1 MFYDKTTD
9 RQAKYALRK
18 KKNGGGAASF
28 LIGTVVLGG
37 LMLGGATSAQADSNN
52 LNQNN
57 GNTEETGYQKD
68 KLNSSSIVL
77 GTQSSGPQSSG
88 THSLVNDPVTS
99 SNFNGPINN
108 EPTSDAPASNELASN
123 KTEKAVDATGSQ
135 NLQGQN
141 QNANQKVTIT
151 NVTFNKDEIKES
163 EGTDLKIT
171 FNWEATGLHKG
182 DTMEIPMFE
191 GFDSIYKQVD
201 FPVKS
206 DELIKMGT
214 LQLDY
219 DAHKINV
226 NFTADLDPD
235 KLYRGQM
242 KIGTF
247 VSRDYFKNLNNE
259 TVVPI
264 TLPNGTTI
272 KKPLTVIFDEAP
284 EYHKHNYSYE
294 QATKYVMSDNDK
306 TQADVSWAVLINPQ
320 GEEMQQPTIYL
331 TTNKIAD
338 FGNPNGQVEISYAT
352 PATPSTLDPGSIK
365 LYEAQSYPSLG
376 YTKGKQLTSG
386 VDYEITE
393 GKVKDVWL
401 VKLKGNYL
409 TTNGQFVVEYN
420 THHDHLDPNASSGDS
435 GTAVKTEVTNNGLL
449 AYQNVNNQLGG
460 GLFGATVRLIDS
472 DATVEDNYGSKDP
485 VTPTPEVKKG
495 NVDVTY
501 VTEDGKTLKAT
512 EQVFKDSQA
521 VGTDYTTEQRK
532 FTGYHFVRM
541 GEFSA
546 DPAGKVTE
554 NLQHVVYVYAANPV
568 EKKGSVDVKYIT
580 KDGKV
585 LKDVTSVKDNAP
597 VGEEYKTEE
606 KTFEGYH
613 FVGMDKTSDPAT
625 GVVAEGTKH
634 VIYVYEKDP
643 VTPTP
648 EVKRGTVT
656 VEYVDKTG
664 NPLPGGQQTTVKDNV
679 PVGEDYTTEEKQFD
693 GYHFVGMDK
702 TSDPANGKVAEG
714 TKHVIY
720 VYEKDVTPEVKRGT
734 VTVEYVDKNGNPLP
748 GGQQTTVK
756 DNVPVGEDYT
766 TEEKTFDGYHFVGM
780 DKTSDPANGKVAEG
794 TKHVIYVYEK
804 DPVAQTGNVDVQ
816 YITYVDGKAVELPG
830 GERTPLFTTDQAVD
844 TPYTTNVRNFD
855 NYHFVGMD
863 QSSAAATGKVT
874 NGVQHVIYV
883 YEKNVTPTVQRG
895 SVDVIY
901 VDEHGNPLP
910 GGELTTVKSNEPVG
924 TSYTT
929 TQREFEGYTF
939 TRMGTGSATP
949 SGTVVPGVSHVIYVY
964 TKDEP
969 LPTPKP
975 GIEGGTVTVTYVD
988 EHGNPLPGGE
998 ETPVKDHA
1006 PVGETYTTTQRDFP
1020 GYTFTGMGEGSATPT
1035 GIVVPGTT
1043 RVVYVYT
1050 KTPTPTTETPTTPT
1064 TSTTPTPTASTPVAP
1079 APVTPVAPSQPAAPA
1094 SAKLP
1099 QTGNQ
1104 ANDSTAALGLAGLGL
1119 SALAALGLRK
1129 KKNS

>member
-77 GTQSSGPQSSG
+77 GTQSSGPQSSVNNPVISSG
-88 THSLVNDPVTS
+88 STSNMPANNKAEAVELQNNSLQ
-99 SNFNGPINN
+99 
-108 EPTSDAPASNELASN
+108 E
-123 KTEKAVDATGSQ
+123 
-135 NLQGQN
+135 QN
-141 QNANQKVTIT
+141 QTTNQKVTIT
-151 NVTFNKDEIKES
+151 NVTFNKDTIKES
-163 EGTDLKIT
+163 KGTDLTIT
-171 FNWEATGLHKG
+171 FNWEAKGLHKG

-206 DELIKMGT
+206 DELTKMGT
-214 LQLDY
+214 LTLDY
-219 DAHKINV
+219 DARKIYV

-247 VSRDYFKNLNNE
+247 VSRDYFKNLNNK
-259 TVVPI
+259 TAVQI
-264 TLPNGTTI
+264 TLPDGTKI
-272 KKPLTVIFDEAP
+272 EKPLTVIFDKAP
-284 EYHKHNYSYE
+284 SFTSSHE

-331 TTNKIAD
+331 TTNKIEKLNSD
-338 FGNPNGQVEISYAT
+338 YGQVELSYAT
-352 PATPSTLDPGSIK
+352 PATPSTLDPKSIK
-365 LYEAQSYPSLG
+365 LYEAQIYPSLG

-393 GKVKDVWL
+393 GDNVWL
-401 VKLKGNYL
+401 VKLKGDYL
-409 TTNGQFVVEYN
+409 TTNGKFVVEYN
-420 THHDHLDPNASSGDS
+420 THYDHLDPNVSSGDR
-435 GTAVKTEVTNNGLL
+435 GAAVKSEVTNNGVL
-449 AYQNVNNQLGG
+449 AYQDANNQIDG
-460 GLFGATVRLIDS
+460 GLFGADVDLIDS
-472 DATVEDNYGSKDP
+472 DATVEDTYGS
-485 VTPTPEVKKG
+485 
-495 NVDVTY
+495 VDVKYITDQGA
-501 VTEDGKTLKAT
+501 VLEATAPAKTTDGKDAT
-512 EQVFKDSQA
+512 NVK
-521 VGTDYTTEQRK
+521 VGTNYTTEQKK
-532 FTGYHFVRM
+532 FDGYVFVKMAPGSASRE
-541 GEFSA
+541 GEVEGT
-546 DPAGKVTE
+546 DD
-554 NLQHVVYVYAANPV
+554 QHVVYVYSKA
-568 EKKGSVDVKYIT
+568 GSVDVKYIT

-585 LKDVTSVKDNAP
+585 LEN
-597 VGEEYKTEE
+597 
-606 KTFEGYH
+606 
-613 FVGMDKTSDPAT
+613 
-625 GVVAEGTKH
+625 
-634 VIYVYEKDP
+634 
-643 VTPTP
+643 VTPAKTADDQAATN
-648 EVKRGTVT
+648 VKVGT
-656 VEYVDKTG
+656 E
-664 NPLPGGQQTTVKDNV
+664 
-679 PVGEDYTTEEKQFD
+679 YTTEQ
-693 GYHFVGMDK
+693 
-702 TSDPANGKVAEG
+702 
-714 TKHVIY
+714 
-720 VYEKDVTPEVKRGT
+720 
-734 VTVEYVDKNGNPLP
+734 
-748 GGQQTTVK
+748 
-756 DNVPVGEDYT
+756 
-766 TEEKTFDGYHFVGM
+766 KTFDGYHFVGM

-804 DPVAQTGNVDVQ
+804 DPEPVIQKGSVDVK
-816 YITYVDGKAVELPG
+816 YVTTDGKVLADTTTVKDNVPV
-830 GERTPLFTTDQAVD
+830 GEKYTTEQKTFDGYHFVGMDKTSDPANGKVAEGTKHVIYVYEKDPEPVIQKGSVDVKYVTTDGKVLAD
-844 TPYTTNVRNFD
+844 TTTVKDNVPVGEKYTTEQKTFDGYHFVGMDKTSDPANGKVAEGTKHVIYVYEKDPEPVIQKGSVDVKYVTTDGKVLADTTTVKDNVPVGEKYTTEQKTFD
-855 NYHFVGMD
+855 GYHFVGMD

>member
-1 MFYDKTTD
+1 
-9 RQAKYALRK
+9 
-18 KKNGGGAASF
+18 
-28 LIGTVVLGG
+28 
-37 LMLGGATSAQADSNN
+37 
-52 LNQNN
+52 
-57 GNTEETGYQKD
+57 
-68 KLNSSSIVL
+68 
-77 GTQSSGPQSSG
+77 
-88 THSLVNDPVTS
+88 
-99 SNFNGPINN
+99 
-108 EPTSDAPASNELASN
+108 
-123 KTEKAVDATGSQ
+123 
-135 NLQGQN
+135 
-141 QNANQKVTIT
+141 
-151 NVTFNKDEIKES
+151 
-163 EGTDLKIT
+163 
-171 FNWEATGLHKG
+171 
-182 DTMEIPMFE
+182 
-191 GFDSIYKQVD
+191 
-201 FPVKS
+201 
-206 DELIKMGT
+206 
-214 LQLDY
+214 
-219 DAHKINV
+219 
-226 NFTADLDPD
+226 
-235 KLYRGQM
+235 
-242 KIGTF
+242 
-247 VSRDYFKNLNNE
+247 
-259 TVVPI
+259 
-264 TLPNGTTI
+264 
-272 KKPLTVIFDEAP
+272 
-284 EYHKHNYSYE
+284 
-294 QATKYVMSDNDK
+294 
-306 TQADVSWAVLINPQ
+306 
-320 GEEMQQPTIYL
+320 
-331 TTNKIAD
+331 
-338 FGNPNGQVEISYAT
+338 
-352 PATPSTLDPGSIK
+352 
-365 LYEAQSYPSLG
+365 
-376 YTKGKQLTSG
+376 
-386 VDYEITE
+386 
-393 GKVKDVWL
+393 
-401 VKLKGNYL
+401 
-409 TTNGQFVVEYN
+409 
-420 THHDHLDPNASSGDS
+420 
-435 GTAVKTEVTNNGLL
+435 
-449 AYQNVNNQLGG
+449 
-460 GLFGATVRLIDS
+460 
-472 DATVEDNYGSKDP
+472 
-485 VTPTPEVKKG
+485 
-495 NVDVTY
+495 
-501 VTEDGKTLKAT
+501 
-512 EQVFKDSQA
+512 
-521 VGTDYTTEQRK
+521 
-532 FTGYHFVRM
+532 
-541 GEFSA
+541 
-546 DPAGKVTE
+546 
-554 NLQHVVYVYAANPV
+554 
-568 EKKGSVDVKYIT
+568 
-580 KDGKV
+580 
-585 LKDVTSVKDNAP
+585 
-597 VGEEYKTEE
+597 
-606 KTFEGYH
+606 
-613 FVGMDKTSDPAT
+613 
-625 GVVAEGTKH
+625 
-634 VIYVYEKDP
+634 
-643 VTPTP
+643 
-648 EVKRGTVT
+648 
-656 VEYVDKTG
+656 
-664 NPLPGGQQTTVKDNV
+664 
-679 PVGEDYTTEEKQFD
+679 
-693 GYHFVGMDK
+693 MDK

-766 TEEKTFDGYHFVGM
+766 TEEKQFDGYHFVGM

>member
-1 MFYDKTTD
+1 MTTD
-9 RQAKYALRK
+9 
-18 KKNGGGAASF
+18 
-28 LIGTVVLGG
+28 
-37 LMLGGATSAQADSNN
+37 
-52 LNQNN
+52 
-57 GNTEETGYQKD
+57 
-68 KLNSSSIVL
+68 
-77 GTQSSGPQSSG
+77 
-88 THSLVNDPVTS
+88 
-99 SNFNGPINN
+99 
-108 EPTSDAPASNELASN
+108 
-123 KTEKAVDATGSQ
+123 
-135 NLQGQN
+135 
-141 QNANQKVTIT
+141 
-151 NVTFNKDEIKES
+151 
-163 EGTDLKIT
+163 
-171 FNWEATGLHKG
+171 
-182 DTMEIPMFE
+182 
-191 GFDSIYKQVD
+191 
-201 FPVKS
+201 
-206 DELIKMGT
+206 
-214 LQLDY
+214 
-219 DAHKINV
+219 
-226 NFTADLDPD
+226 
-235 KLYRGQM
+235 
-242 KIGTF
+242 
-247 VSRDYFKNLNNE
+247 
-259 TVVPI
+259 
-264 TLPNGTTI
+264 
-272 KKPLTVIFDEAP
+272 
-284 EYHKHNYSYE
+284 
-294 QATKYVMSDNDK
+294 
-306 TQADVSWAVLINPQ
+306 
-320 GEEMQQPTIYL
+320 
-331 TTNKIAD
+331 
-338 FGNPNGQVEISYAT
+338 
-352 PATPSTLDPGSIK
+352 
-365 LYEAQSYPSLG
+365 
-376 YTKGKQLTSG
+376 
-386 VDYEITE
+386 
-393 GKVKDVWL
+393 GKVLEDTTTVKD
-401 VKLKGNYL
+401 
-409 TTNGQFVVEYN
+409 
-420 THHDHLDPNASSGDS
+420 
-435 GTAVKTEVTNNGLL
+435 
-449 AYQNVNNQLGG
+449 NV
-460 GLFGATVRLIDS
+460 
-472 DATVEDNYGSKDP
+472 P
-485 VTPTPEVKKG
+485 VGE
-495 NVDVTY
+495 
-501 VTEDGKTLKAT
+501 
-512 EQVFKDSQA
+512 S
-521 VGTDYTTEQRK
+521 YTTEEK
-532 FTGYHFVRM
+532 SFDGYHFAGM
-541 GEFSA
+541 DKTS
-546 DPAGKVTE
+546 DPANGKVTE
-554 NLQHVVYVYAANPV
+554 GTKHVIYVYDKDPEPV
-568 EKKGSVDVKYIT
+568 VQKGSVDVKYVT
-580 KDGKV
+580 TDGKV
-585 LKDVTSVKDNAP
+585 LEDTATVKDNVP
-597 VGEEYKTEE
+597 VGEEYTTEE
-606 KTFEGYH
+606 KSFDGYH
-613 FVGMDKTSDPAT
+613 FVGMDKESDPANGKVT
-625 GVVAEGTKH
+625 EGTKH
-634 VIYVYEKDP
+634 VIYVYEKD
-643 VTPTP
+643 VTPEVKKGTVTVEYVDKNGNPLPGGQQTTVKNNVPVGEDYTTEEKPFDGYHFVGMDKTSDSANGKVTEGTKHVIYVYEKDVTP

-656 VEYVDKTG
+656 VEYVDKNG
-664 NPLPGGQQTTVKDNV
+664 DPLPGGQQTTVKDNV
-679 PVGEDYTTEEKQFD
+679 PVGEDYTTEEKPFD

-702 TSDPANGKVAEG
+702 TSDSANGKVTEG

-756 DNVPVGEDYT
+756 NNVPVGEDYT

-780 DKTSDPANGKVAEG
+780 DKTSDSANGKVTEG

-883 YEKNVTPTVQRG
+883 YEKNVTPTVQHG

-998 ETPVKDHA
+998 ETTVKDKAPVGETYTTTQRDFAGYHFTGMGEGSATPTGTVVPGTTRVIYVYTKDEPLPTPKPGIEGGTVTVTYVDEHGNPLPGGEETPVKDHA

-1043 RVVYVYT
+1043 RVIYVYT

>member
-1 MFYDKTTD
+1 
-9 RQAKYALRK
+9 
-18 KKNGGGAASF
+18 
-28 LIGTVVLGG
+28 
-37 LMLGGATSAQADSNN
+37 
-52 LNQNN
+52 
-57 GNTEETGYQKD
+57 
-68 KLNSSSIVL
+68 
-77 GTQSSGPQSSG
+77 
-88 THSLVNDPVTS
+88 
-99 SNFNGPINN
+99 
-108 EPTSDAPASNELASN
+108 
-123 KTEKAVDATGSQ
+123 
-135 NLQGQN
+135 
-141 QNANQKVTIT
+141 
-151 NVTFNKDEIKES
+151 
-163 EGTDLKIT
+163 
-171 FNWEATGLHKG
+171 
-182 DTMEIPMFE
+182 
-191 GFDSIYKQVD
+191 
-201 FPVKS
+201 
-206 DELIKMGT
+206 
-214 LQLDY
+214 
-219 DAHKINV
+219 
-226 NFTADLDPD
+226 
-235 KLYRGQM
+235 
-242 KIGTF
+242 
-247 VSRDYFKNLNNE
+247 
-259 TVVPI
+259 
-264 TLPNGTTI
+264 
-272 KKPLTVIFDEAP
+272 
-284 EYHKHNYSYE
+284 
-294 QATKYVMSDNDK
+294 
-306 TQADVSWAVLINPQ
+306 
-320 GEEMQQPTIYL
+320 
-331 TTNKIAD
+331 
-338 FGNPNGQVEISYAT
+338 
-352 PATPSTLDPGSIK
+352 
-365 LYEAQSYPSLG
+365 
-376 YTKGKQLTSG
+376 
-386 VDYEITE
+386 
-393 GKVKDVWL
+393 
-401 VKLKGNYL
+401 
-409 TTNGQFVVEYN
+409 
-420 THHDHLDPNASSGDS
+420 
-435 GTAVKTEVTNNGLL
+435 
-449 AYQNVNNQLGG
+449 
-460 GLFGATVRLIDS
+460 
-472 DATVEDNYGSKDP
+472 
-485 VTPTPEVKKG
+485 
-495 NVDVTY
+495 
-501 VTEDGKTLKAT
+501 
-512 EQVFKDSQA
+512 
-521 VGTDYTTEQRK
+521 
-532 FTGYHFVRM
+532 
-541 GEFSA
+541 
-546 DPAGKVTE
+546 
-554 NLQHVVYVYAANPV
+554 
-568 EKKGSVDVKYIT
+568 
-580 KDGKV
+580 
-585 LKDVTSVKDNAP
+585 
-597 VGEEYKTEE
+597 
-606 KTFEGYH
+606 
-613 FVGMDKTSDPAT
+613 
-625 GVVAEGTKH
+625 
-634 VIYVYEKDP
+634 YVYEKDP

-656 VEYVDKTG
+656 VEYVDKNG

-998 ETPVKDHA
+998 ETTVKDKAPVGETYTTTQRDFDGYHFTRMGEGSATPTGTVVPGTTRVIYVYTKDEPLPTPKPGIEGGTVTVTYVDEHGNPLPGGEETTVKDHA

>member
-37 LMLGGATSAQADSNN
+37 LMLGGATNAQADTNATN
-52 LNQNN
+52 APTQ
-57 GNTEETGYQKD
+57 GADDTAKTTDRTTG
-68 KLNSSSIVL
+68 LSAVTTTLRRTS
-77 GTQSSGPQSSG
+77 TASSGVDSVNAQSTPTPTPTSG
-88 THSLVNDPVTS
+88 TVNNQDV
-99 SNFNGPINN
+99 
-108 EPTSDAPASNELASN
+108 AQ
-123 KTEKAVDATGSQ
+123 Q
-135 NLQGQN
+135 NTLQGPATTAETKDQN
-141 QNANQKVTIT
+141 INQKVKIT
-151 NVTFNKDEIKES
+151 NVTFDKDVIKES
-163 EGTDLKIT
+163 EGTDLTIT
-171 FNWEATGLHKG
+171 FDWKATGLHKG
-182 DTMEIPMFE
+182 DTMVTPMFE
-191 GFDSIYKQVD
+191 GFDSISNAEYTIN
-201 FPVKS
+201 S
-206 DELIKMGT
+206 DTLANMGS
-214 LQLDY
+214 LLLDY
-219 DAHKINV
+219 DDHKIYAK
-226 NFTADLDPD
+226 FTGDIDPD
-235 KLYRGQM
+235 TLYKGKLT
-242 KIGTF
+242 IGTY
-247 VSRDYFKNLNNE
+247 VSRNYFKNLENQT
-259 TVVPI
+259 TVKVP
-264 TLPNGTTI
+264 LPNGTVVE
-272 KKPLTVIFDEAP
+272 KPLKVSFDQAS
-284 EYHKHNYSYE
+284 SYDAFYVA
-294 QATKYVMSDNDK
+294 ATKEVMSADK
-306 TQADVSWAVLINPQ
+306 TQADVSWAVLLNPKQ
-320 GEEMQQPTIYL
+320 QEMFQPTLYL
-331 TTNKIAD
+331 S
-338 FGNPNGQVEISYAT
+338 PNSMDATKDYYGEINVEYQTRNT
-352 PATPSTLDPGSIK
+352 PYTLDPSSIK
-365 LYEAQSYPSLG
+365 VYEAEISPSLG
-376 YTKGKQLTSG
+376 YTKGKQLEPG
-386 VDYEITE
+386 KNYEITE
-393 GKVKDVWL
+393 GDYSELDGKYQKVNNVWII
-401 VKLKGNYL
+401 KLLGDYSDTKK
-409 TTNGQFVVEYN
+409 QFAVEYN
-420 THHDHLDPNASSGDS
+420 THHDHLDPNISSGDRDTPVDTDVYADAFFDN
-435 GTAVKTEVTNNGLL
+435 GHANDFPIVTGKIN
-449 AYQNVNNQLGG
+449 
-460 GLFGATVRLIDS
+460 LIDS
-472 DATVEDNYGSKDP
+472 SMTM
-485 VTPTPEVKKG
+485 
-495 NVDVTY
+495 
-501 VTEDGKTLKAT
+501 
-512 EQVFKDSQA
+512 
-521 VGTDYTTEQRK
+521 
-532 FTGYHFVRM
+532 TG
-541 GEFSA
+541 E
-546 DPAGKVTE
+546 
-554 NLQHVVYVYAANPV
+554 
-568 EKKGSVDVKYIT
+568 EKCGSVDVKYIT

-585 LKDVTSVKDNAP
+585 LEDVTSVKDNAP
-597 VGEEYKTEE
+597 VGEEYKTEQ
-606 KTFEGYH
+606 KTFDGYH
-613 FVGMDKTSDPAT
+613 FVEMGKTSAPAT
-625 GVVAEGTKH
+625 GVVAEGPKH
-634 VIYVYEKDP
+634 VIYVYEKDA
-643 VTPTP
+643 TP
-648 EVKRGTVT
+648 EVKKGSVDVKYVT
-656 VEYVDKTG
+656 ADGKVLADT
-664 NPLPGGQQTTVKDNV
+664 TTVKDNV
-679 PVGEDYTTEEKQFD
+679 PVGENYTTEQ
-693 GYHFVGMDK
+693 
-702 TSDPANGKVAEG
+702 
-714 TKHVIY
+714 
-720 VYEKDVTPEVKRGT
+720 
-734 VTVEYVDKNGNPLP
+734 
-748 GGQQTTVK
+748 
-756 DNVPVGEDYT
+756 
-766 TEEKTFDGYHFVGM
+766 KTFDGYHFVGM
-780 DKTSDPANGKVAEG
+780 DKTSDPANGKVTEG
-794 TKHVIYVYEK
+794 TKHVIYIYEK

-1079 APVTPVAPSQPAAPA
+1079 APVTPVAPSQPTAPA